1 MPIGAI
7 IWDLHVPAARSLKEK
22 RSVLQSI
29 KARLHNE
36 FNASVAETAHQDSWQ
51 RCELTACVASADRR
65 HAESVLSSL
74 DRFIAS
80 APGLRIIDT
89 VRVIY

>member
-7 IWDLHVPAARSLKEK
+7 VWDLHLPAAHSLKEK
-22 RSVLQSI
+22 RSVLSSI

-36 FNASVAETAHQDSWQ
+36 FNVSVAETGHQDSWQ

-65 HAESVLSSL
+65 HAESVLSSV
-74 DRFIAS
+74 DRFVAS
-80 APGLRIIDT
+80 APGCRIIDT